1 MVDTIVVVVVCMIE
15 VESLNVVLLNVE
27 VSLVVFVVP
36 VKSDLDVFNVVSF
49 EGICDE
55 MVCIVVT
62 EKAVDEFPNV
72 CFEVLREI
80 EVDIIVDITDFSVVS
95 DVTADEDGKIVV
107 ASVVTV
113 GLGKCVDETV
123 TVEALLI
130 FVVGVEVEKT
140 VE

>member
-113 GLGKCVDETV
+113 GLGKNVDETV

-130 FVVGVEVEKT
+130 LVVGVEVEKA